1 MAGENG
7 WSQYQNLV
15 LHRLESMEERLVH
28 VAGRLRKIEGRF
40 WVLDTKAGMM
50 GGIAGF
56 IAAAVPMLL
65 AYLSS
70 G

>member
-1 MAGENG
+1 MAEGNG

-15 LHRLESMEERLVH
+15 LHRLESMEERLVPGE
-28 VAGRLRKIEGRF
+28 GRLRKIEGRF
-40 WVLDTKAGMM
+40 WVLDTKAGKM